1 VVADVADKGVPAA
14 LFMVLSRTLLRAVG
28 SNRQTPAETLRRVNY
43 LLLHDSHSDLFV
55 TVWYGLWDTQSGR
68 VQYCSAGHNPP
79 LVVRT
84 DGSAELLSTRGLA
97 LGVVPDVVLHEAE
110 VILHPGDV
118 LVAYTDGA
126 TEAHRADNTEFG
138 IVGLQAT
145 VTALRKG
152 SAHDIVQGTI
162 RALDRFVENEP
173 QFDDVTLVVLKHLPG
188 EHEGR
193 RRHPGGSRSAS
204 AGQ

>member
-1 VVADVADKGVPAA
+1 
-14 LFMVLSRTLLRAVG
+14 
-28 SNRQTPAETLRRVNY
+28 
-43 LLLHDSHSDLFV
+43 
-55 TVWYGLWDTQSGR
+55 
-68 VQYCSAGHNPP
+68 VQ
-79 LVVRT
+79 
-84 DGSAELLSTRGLA
+84 DI
-97 LGVVPDVVLHEAE
+97 VLHEAE
-110 VILHPGDV
+110 VILHPGDL

-188 EHEGR
+188 EQEGR
-193 RRHPGGSRSAS
+193 RRHLPSHRRPSSGH
-204 AGQ
+204 